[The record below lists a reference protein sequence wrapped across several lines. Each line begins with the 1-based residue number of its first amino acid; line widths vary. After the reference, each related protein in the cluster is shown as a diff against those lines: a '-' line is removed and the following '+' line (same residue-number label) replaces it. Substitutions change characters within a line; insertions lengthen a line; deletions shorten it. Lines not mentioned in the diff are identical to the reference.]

1 MVEVVD
7 LTKKGRV
14 FGVNFRLEE
23 GALALVGPN
32 GAGKTTVLNLLVGR
46 LKPDAGEVRIF
57 GHPPRSLE
65 AARERAYVP
74 QQIAFPLHL
83 RVREVLAAAQAL
95 AQVGDDA
102 REEATHRM
110 GLTPYLN
117 AFVGNLSGGYRQR
130 LALAAGLMGEKKLWL
145 LDEPASAL
153 DPGGFAR
160 LVEWTRE
167 HKEKGGLLIV
177 SAHRPDE
184 VEAFAD
190 EALLLS
196 AGRVRWRG
204 PVERLYTYRLPD
216 GRRLEEVLPGVRVV
230 REPVDVLRE
239 VLYEEESA

>member
-1 MVEVVD
+1 MVEVIDV
-7 LTKKGRV
+7 TKRGRV
-14 FGVNFRLEE
+14 YGVSFTLKE

-32 GAGKTTVLNLLVGR
+32 GAGKTTVLNLIVGR
-46 LKPDAGEVRIF
+46 IKPDSGEVRIF
-57 GHPPRSLE
+57 SHPARSL
-65 AARERAYVP
+65 AASRVRAYVP

-83 RVREVLAAAQAL
+83 KVREVLHAAQRL
-95 AQVGDDA
+95 AEVDDA
-102 REEATHRM
+102 TRDDAVARM
-110 GLTPYLN
+110 GLNPYLKEY
-117 AFVGNLSGGYRQR
+117 VGNLSGGYRQR
-130 LALAAGLMGEKKLWL
+130 LALAAGLMGDKKLWL

-204 PVERLYTYRLPD
+204 PVDRLYTYRLPD
-216 GRRLEEVLPGVRVV
+216 GRRLEEVLPGVRIV

>member
-1 MVEVVD
+1 MVEVVG
-7 LTKKGRV
+7 LTKRGRV
-14 FGVNFRLEE
+14 AEVSFSLTQ

-32 GAGKTTVLNLLVGR
+32 GAGKTTVLNVLVGR
-46 LKPDAGEVRIF
+46 IKPDAGEVRIF

-65 AARERAYVP
+65 AARLRAYVP

-83 RVREVLAAAQAL
+83 RVREVLGAAQRLLEAS
-95 AQVGDDA
+95 DEA
-102 REEATHRM
+102 REEAARRM
-110 GLTPYLN
+110 GLTGRLHEY
-117 AFVGNLSGGYRQR
+117 VGNLSGGFRQR
-130 LALAAGLMGEKKLWL
+130 LALAAGLMGEKRLWL

-160 LVEWTRE
+160 LVEWTKE
-167 HKEKGGLLIV
+167 HKARGGLLVV

-196 AGRVRWRG
+196 RGRVRWRG

-216 GRRLEEVLPGVRVV
+216 GKRLEEVLPGVRVV

>member
-1 MVEVVD
+1 MVEVVGV
-7 LTKKGRV
+7 TKRGRV
-14 FGVNFRLEE
+14 EGVGFSLEA

-32 GAGKTTVLNLLVGR
+32 GAGKTTVLNLIVGR
-46 LKPDAGEVRIF
+46 IKPDAGEVRIA

-65 AARERAYVP
+65 AARLRAYVP

-83 RVREVLAAAQAL
+83 RVREVLAAAQSLSGASEDQ
-95 AQVGDDA
+95 A
-102 REEATHRM
+102 EEAAERM
-110 GLTPYLN
+110 GLLPFRDH
-117 AFVGNLSGGYRQR
+117 FVGNLSGGYRQR
-130 LALAAGLMGEKKLWL
+130 LALAAGLMGEKRLWL

-167 HKEKGGLLIV
+167 HKERGGLLIV

-216 GRRLEEVLPGVRVV
+216 GRSLSEVLPGVRVV

>member
-7 LTKKGRV
+7 LTKKGRI
-14 FGVNFRLEE
+14 FGVSFRLEQ

-32 GAGKTTVLNLLVGR
+32 GAGKTTLLNLLVGR
-46 LKPDAGEVRIF
+46 LKPDRGAVRVF

-65 AARERAYVP
+65 AARNRAYVP

-95 AQVGDDA
+95 AQASDA
-102 REEATHRM
+102 EREEAVHRM
-110 GLTPYLN
+110 GLAPYLGVY
-117 AFVGNLSGGYRQR
+117 VGNLSGGFRQR
-130 LALAAGLMGEKKLWL
+130 LALAAGLMGEKRLWL

-167 HKEKGGLLIV
+167 HKARGGLLIV

-230 REPVDVLRE
+230 REPVDVLKE
-239 VLYEEESA
+239 VLYEEGSA

>member
-1 MVEVVD
+1 MVEVVGA
-7 LTKKGRV
+7 TKRGRV
-14 FGVNFRLEE
+14 AGVSFALEA

-32 GAGKTTVLNLLVGR
+32 GAGKTTLLNLIVGR
-46 LKPDAGEVRIF
+46 IKPDAGEVRV
-57 GHPPRSLE
+57 GGYPARSLE
-65 AARERAYVP
+65 AARLRAYVP

-83 RVREVLAAAQAL
+83 RVREVLAAARGLTGA
-95 AQVGDDA
+95 G
-102 REEATHRM
+102 EAEAEAAAERM
-110 GLTPYLN
+110 GLLPFRDAYV
-117 AFVGNLSGGYRQR
+117 ARLSGGYRQR
-130 LALAAGLMGEKKLWL
+130 LALAAGLMGEKPLWL

-153 DPGGFAR
+153 DPGGFSR

-167 HKEKGGLLIV
+167 HKARGGLLIV

-216 GRRLEEVLPGVRVV
+216 GRRLSEVLPGVRVV

-239 VLYEEESA
+239 VLYEEDQA

>member
-1 MVEVVD
+1 MVEVVN
-7 LTKKGRV
+7 LTKRGRV
-14 FGVNFRLEE
+14 FEVSFSFER

-46 LKPDAGEVRIF
+46 IKPDAGTVRIGGF
-57 GHPPRSLE
+57 PPRSLE
-65 AARERAYVP
+65 AARLRAYVP

-83 RVREVLAAAQAL
+83 RVQEVLEAAQRLLGAS
-95 AQVGDDA
+95 DA
-102 REEATHRM
+102 DREEAVRRM
-110 GLTPYLN
+110 GLGGRLRD
-117 AFVGNLSGGYRQR
+117 FVGNLSGGFRQR
-130 LALAAGLMGEKKLWL
+130 LALAAGLMGKRRLWL

-160 LVEWTRE
+160 LVEWTEE
-167 HKEKGGLLIV
+167 HKAQGGLLIV

-216 GRRLEEVLPGVRVV
+216 GRRLEEVLPGVRIV

>member
-1 MVEVVD
+1 MVEVVGVE
-7 LTKKGRV
+7 KRGRV
-14 FGVNFRLEE
+14 AGVSFALKA

-32 GAGKTTVLNLLVGR
+32 GAGKTTVLNLIVGR
-46 LKPDAGEVRIF
+46 IKPDGGEIRVF
-57 GHPPRSLE
+57 GHRPRSLE
-65 AARERAYVP
+65 AARLRAYVP

-83 RVREVLAAAQAL
+83 KVREVLAAARRFAGAGEAEAEL
-95 AQVGDDA
+95 AA
-102 REEATHRM
+102 RRM
-110 GLTPYLN
+110 GLE
-117 AFVGNLSGGYRQR
+117 AFQDAYVGNLSGGYRQR
-130 LALAAGLMGEKKLWL
+130 LALAAGLMGGKKLWL

-153 DPGGFAR
+153 DPGGFSR

-204 PVERLYTYRLPD
+204 PVEKLYTYRLPD
-216 GRRLEEVLPGVRVV
+216 GRRLDEVLPGARVV

-239 VLYEEESA
+239 VLYEEEQA

>member
-1 MVEVVD
+1 MVEVVN
-7 LTKKGRV
+7 LSKRGRV
-14 FGVNFRLEE
+14 EGVSFTLER

-46 LKPDAGEVRIF
+46 IKPDAGSVRVC

-65 AARERAYVP
+65 AARRRAYVP

-83 RVREVLAAAQAL
+83 RVAEVLVAAQRLLGATD
-95 AQVGDDA
+95 GD
-102 REEATHRM
+102 REEAVQRM
-110 GLTPYLN
+110 GLAGRLGDY
-117 AFVGNLSGGYRQR
+117 VGRLSGGFRQR
-130 LALAAGLMGEKKLWL
+130 LALAAGLMGERRLWL

-160 LVEWTRE
+160 LVEWTEE
-167 HKEKGGLLIV
+167 HKARGGLLIV

-196 AGRVRWRG
+196 AGRARWRG
-204 PVERLYTYRLPD
+204 PVEQLYTYRLPD
-216 GRRLEEVLPGVRVV
+216 GRRLEEVLPGVRIV